1 MDMPLDVNALAVDL
15 PTQLDANALVVDPPM
30 LLDAVVEVVWMEDQ
44 LLMLLDAVVEAVQV
58 DTPLDAS
65 APTAWVLDLSL

>member
-30 LLDAVVEVVWMEDQ
+30 LLDAVVEVV
-44 LLMLLDAVVEAVQV
+44 
-58 DTPLDAS
+58 
-65 APTAWVLDLSL
+65 